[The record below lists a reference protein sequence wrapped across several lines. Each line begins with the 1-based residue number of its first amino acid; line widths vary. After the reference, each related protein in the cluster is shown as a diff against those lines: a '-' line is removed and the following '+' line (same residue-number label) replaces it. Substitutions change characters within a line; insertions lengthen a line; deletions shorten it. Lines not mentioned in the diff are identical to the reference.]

1 MAAVVPAD
9 KAGAQVTARAGVGE
23 EKHST
28 ATASDDN
35 TALHAVHAELRQIKD
50 VAKQYLQVGL
60 REEDLMKTTQA
71 MLRVTLEKLQ
81 SMVQPQQ
88 VAHVRHLDDHPED
101 QPDAPDINQLV
112 RQARQSPTALLQIL
126 EGIKSEAQLAQM
138 DEDSVSTML
147 PALCDSLC
155 AELVKELVS
164 LKDVLQLATALIT
177 FVDFYP
183 DAVSTSATC
192 LYRLRVHSSSV
203 LL

>member
-81 SMVQPQQ
+81 SMVQQQQQQ
-88 VAHVRHLDDHPED
+88 VQQQDEPGD

-112 RQARQSPTALLQIL
+112 RQARESPTALLQIL

-183 DAVSTSATC
+183 DAVSTSVTC